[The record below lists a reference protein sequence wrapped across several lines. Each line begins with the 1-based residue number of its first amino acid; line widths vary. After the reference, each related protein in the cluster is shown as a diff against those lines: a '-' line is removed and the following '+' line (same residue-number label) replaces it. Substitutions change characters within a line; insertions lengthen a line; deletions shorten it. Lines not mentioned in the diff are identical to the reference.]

1 MTPVLGATVNEVR
14 RREQIALSVP
24 IVTHRSLYGRLDL
37 PCVDLLT
44 QVTDL

>member
-1 MTPVLGATVNEVR
+1 MNEVR
-14 RREQIALSVP
+14 RHEQIALSVP
-24 IVTHRSLYGRLDL
+24 IVTHRSLFNRLDL